1 MTSIRTLRKRL
12 NRMAYDELFDTLPD
26 RLHAQVRE
34 RIVWAVIQLT
44 TIDGAGALG
53 TRGFLEDRARQL
65 MIDSQ
70 IVGFSAASKRFRSAI
85 LRRIPAQI
93 TPPGRVT
100 PDVAFSTEGTKKRSA
115 FSVGY
120 RGKKA

>member
-1 MTSIRTLRKRL
+1 MTSIHTLRKRL
-12 NRMAYDELFDTLPD
+12 NRMAYEELFGTLPD
-26 RLHAQVRE
+26 KLHEKVRE
-34 RIVWAVIQLT
+34 RIIWAVLQLT
-44 TIDGAGALG
+44 AIDGSGEFG

-70 IVGFSAASKRFRSAI
+70 IVGFSAASKRFRSAV

-100 PDVAFSTEGTKKRSA
+100 PDAALSTKKE
-115 FSVGY
+115 
-120 RGKKA
+120 

>member
-1 MTSIRTLRKRL
+1 
-12 NRMAYDELFDTLPD
+12 MAYEELFDALPKQLYD
-26 RLHAQVRE
+26 KIRE
-34 RIVWAVIQLT
+34 RIIWAVIQLT
-44 TIDGAGALG
+44 AMDGSGTFG
-53 TRGFLEDRARQL
+53 TRGFLKDRARQL

-70 IVGFSAASKRFRSAI
+70 IIGFSAASKRFRSAV

-100 PDVAFSTEGTKKRSA
+100 PDVAFSTEGTKKSSA
-115 FSVGY
+115 FPMGY